1 MSGEDGAPGLGILL
15 LLSPDIWRLDCRV
28 AGSVW
33 VRCRCVGHDDPGRQ
47 YQGAARPFFEKFRCV
62 STRARRN
69 AVGFWEGQSR
79 KGRESQRDST
89 PGTLHWFCP
98 PSLVARSGAGDD
110 RNAWGL
116 PPGSSREGLCHCVA
130 GRASCSAVHRK
141 REVKGALVSTRNGA
155 RTCAHV

>member
-1 MSGEDGAPGLGILL
+1 
-15 LLSPDIWRLDCRV
+15 
-28 AGSVW
+28 
-33 VRCRCVGHDDPGRQ
+33 
-47 YQGAARPFFEKFRCV
+47 
-62 STRARRN
+62 
-69 AVGFWEGQSR
+69 
-79 KGRESQRDST
+79 
-89 PGTLHWFCP
+89 
-98 PSLVARSGAGDD
+98 LVARSGAGDD